1 MGSHSYT
8 QSGAERRLRLGVQ
21 WCLRSSQG
29 PLSPRNLFKC
39 RVSAHGHG
47 QQQGPLSARW
57 GGLTPRGRGF
67 RLISAFVLRSPFSGL
82 RSPFSVLCGD
92 GAQRRG
98 PRLALRPEKNKGER
112 KAGGGG
118 RVPPSAPQSEG
129 PCLLLR
135 TGFLQPQPPAGTRL
149 GPPSGSHGP
158 QEFQA
163 GQRLPFVSAMN
174 LVWLVSVGRSV
185 KIMDGWVQVPHCQ
198 ES

>member
-112 KAGGGG
+112 KAGGG
-118 RVPPSAPQSEG
+118 AE
-129 PCLLLR
+129 C
-135 TGFLQPQPPAGTRL
+135 PPAPHRVKVPVYYSGRGSCSHSRPPGPAWGHRVAATGPRSFRPDSVYRL
-149 GPPSGSHGP
+149 SPG
-158 QEFQA
+158 
-163 GQRLPFVSAMN
+163 
-174 LVWLVSVGRSV
+174 
-185 KIMDGWVQVPHCQ
+185 
-198 ES
+198 